1 MLRCICPNKH
11 LFITS
16 IASLSFYHFNNVMI
30 DINKTEICGIPSLSR
45 RDALYAFILII
56 IAVSFHVAIVFE
68 AQIPLDEDSMLFF
81 YPLRAMH
88 GDSEI
93 GFWNPY
99 MFCGFPREANPQ
111 SQLLYA
117 PNLIFY
123 FFPTHIGYAIL
134 LAGHIIL
141 GALLMAFL
149 LRGLKLSSEAALF
162 GGLTFLLCTF
172 WRCKIT
178 NLGLLEGISWL
189 PGVLY
194 FYLLGLET
202 KKWTPY
208 IASALLLAMAIL
220 AGVPHTVVYALIF
233 LSFITIGYAVYRQQS
248 SSSLLVA
255 LLGTTLLSVILT
267 VGMWLPALLYLPE
280 SGRTYLELSK
290 ALEGSI
296 GWGDIW
302 KVFFGGM
309 SQPGISRCEPWEGTC
324 YIGATALFFL
334 PVGFFNMPK
343 RLRLGLVFAFIFTIL
358 CTLGAEGMLYPLL
371 YRFFP
376 GWSTLNLPNR
386 SLLIAALSLP
396 ICSAYGLQAWLNRE
410 VLSKQRLYALLFFA
424 VILLS
429 IVVFAGYSNPQT
441 WTALAHSA
449 LTQTFNPDSITDTQ
463 WALVSFSLWT
473 ALTCLSAV
481 ILVYKKS
488 NKSLIIVLLL
498 VLLIAQSAL
507 YSQRLFLQT
516 GSPDLFMKPRNVRL
530 ADKQTEPGYR
540 VCSYVPMIDTG
551 SDVRMPILRPAM
563 MHRLPEVYRLP
574 EIQGYD
580 PLFPK
585 RYGELVRQWADHSTA
600 TDKTRTIRLKKLPSR
615 LLDILSVSTVIGYPN
630 QEILY
635 TGKGAELNE
644 PGRLGSKAKAPKT
657 VESVMFRWLLAGA
670 FNAPHGAI
678 AARVNVT
685 NASDIVQTFPVRVGQ
700 DIANYITIYPDH
712 TANHKQARIFRWFPV
727 PSKAGYMSVNQY
739 SAVFKLD
746 KPSMADGVFVDFL
759 LPNSKLVIMEID
771 FLTDDHLG
779 LQLTN
784 AASELPVYKNPTVFP
799 PVYLTRRLA
808 RYERL
813 TELISGFESLKADEE
828 IPVFF
833 PVGEEI
839 AFESSPVSIPRS
851 EQTTVK
857 YNRLNSDII
866 QLDTRSQYDGFL
878 VITENYSPN
887 WQATVDNQDVKIMRA
902 NHSFIAI
909 PVSAGEHAITLHYFP
924 WNFIIAVSIGG
935 MIFCCLILILV
946 IHPRHWLLP

>member
-1 MLRCICPNKH
+1 
-11 LFITS
+11 
-16 IASLSFYHFNNVMI
+16 MI
-30 DINKTEICGIPSLSR
+30 DLKKTEICGIPFLTR

-56 IAVSFHVAIVFE
+56 IAISFHFAIVFE
-68 AQIPLDEDSMLFF
+68 AQISLDEDSMLFF

-88 GDSEI
+88 GDSDI

-99 MFCGFPREANPQ
+99 MFCGFPRDANPQ
-111 SQLLYA
+111 AQLLYA

-134 LAGHIIL
+134 LAGHIML

-208 IASALLLAMAIL
+208 IASALLLAMTIL

-233 LSFITIGYAVYRQQS
+233 LFFITIGYAVYRHQS
-248 SSSLLVA
+248 FTGLLAA
-255 LLGTTLLSVILT
+255 LSGTTLLAVGLS

-280 SGRTYLELSK
+280 SGRNFLELSK
-290 ALEGSI
+290 ALEGSV
-296 GWGDIW
+296 GWQDIW

-334 PVGFFNMPK
+334 PVGFLSMPK
-343 RLRLGLVFAFIFTIL
+343 RLRIGLFFALLFSIL
-358 CTLGAEGMLYPLL
+358 CTLGADGMLYPLL

-396 ICSAYGLQAWLNRE
+396 VFSAFGLQAWINRE
-410 VLSKQRLYALLFFA
+410 TFSKQRLFILLFFSA
-424 VILLS
+424 ILLS
-429 IVVFAGYSNPQT
+429 IVVFAGYSNPET

-449 LTQTFNPDSITDTQ
+449 LTQTFNPQSITDAQ

-473 ALTCLSAV
+473 ALTCFAAI
-481 ILVYKKS
+481 ILVTKKS
-488 NKSLIIVLLL
+488 NKSLIIFLLL

-530 ADKQTEPGYR
+530 AEKQTEPGYR

-585 RYGELVRQWADHSTA
+585 RYGELIRQWADHSTA
-600 TDKTRTIRLKKLPSR
+600 TDKTRTIRLKTLPPR
-615 LLDILSVSTVIGYPN
+615 LLDLLSVSTVIGYPN
-630 QEILY
+630 QQVLY

-644 PGRLGSKAKAPKT
+644 PGRLGSSAKKPET
-657 VESVMFRWLLAGA
+657 VESVMFRWLLTGA
-670 FNAPHGAI
+670 VNAPQGAI
-678 AARVNVT
+678 AARVNVN
-685 NASDIVQTFPVRVGQ
+685 NASDTVQTFPVRVGQ
-700 DIANYITIYPDH
+700 HISNYITIYPDH
-712 TANHKQARIFRWFPV
+712 IAKHKEARIFRWFPV

-746 KPSMADGVFVDFL
+746 KPSVVDSVSVDFL
-759 LPNSKLVIMEID
+759 LPNCKLVIMEID
-771 FLTDDHLG
+771 LLTNDHKG

-784 AASELPVYKNPTVFP
+784 ATSELPVYKNPTAFP
-799 PVYLTRRLA
+799 PVYMTRRLA

-813 TELISGFESLKADEE
+813 AEMISGFESLKPDEE

-833 PVGEEI
+833 PEGEEI

-857 YNRLNSDII
+857 YNRLNSDFI
-866 QLDTRSQYDGFL
+866 QLDVRSKYDGFL

-887 WQATVDNQDVKIMRA
+887 WHATVDKQDVKTMRA

-909 PVSAGEHAITLHYFP
+909 PISAGEHAILLRYFP
-924 WNFIIAVSIGG
+924 WNFMIAVSISG

-946 IHPRHWLLP
+946 IHPRYWLLPHNNS